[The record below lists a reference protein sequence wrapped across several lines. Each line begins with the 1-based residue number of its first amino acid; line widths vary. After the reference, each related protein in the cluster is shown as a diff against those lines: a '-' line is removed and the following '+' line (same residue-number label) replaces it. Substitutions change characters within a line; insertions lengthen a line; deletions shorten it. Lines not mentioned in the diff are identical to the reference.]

1 VNGRARGGWG
11 SFARNV
17 EFTLTYRGDLPS
29 SQGKSQKRNKKKKAH
44 DLRRTFHLQL
54 ANQWRVVPE
63 LRQLYVPYPR
73 DQKSYWNIPEEDVS
87 QIQFITRIGNY
98 RFAPLVVN
106 GKLLKLVCELNIT
119 LLSQANPGS
128 IFEQGKDGGD
138 LDNRLKVL
146 LDALSIPQLSQLLD
160 PRGHPATDE
169 DPFFCLLQDDRLVTK
184 VTVASER
191 LLRPPQSGEVAS
203 YVELDIRVN
212 VKASDASTFY
222 FSA

>member
-1 VNGRARGGWG
+1 
-11 SFARNV
+11 
-17 EFTLTYRGDLPS
+17 
-29 SQGKSQKRNKKKKAH
+29 
-44 DLRRTFHLQL
+44 
-54 ANQWRVVPE
+54 
-63 LRQLYVPYPR
+63 
-73 DQKSYWNIPEEDVS
+73 
-87 QIQFITRIGNY
+87 
-98 RFAPLVVN
+98 VN